1 MLLNVPDL
9 GEVKWGSYSQ
19 SYPGYKIPVMD
30 NRVLLSLILVALSS
44 RGFGQD
50 DQRLQVI
57 PSTAACGQVQP
68 QDDVTVL
75 DLRACPAA
83 QQIGSHFL
91 FAVKDTNNGGVRDK
105 VLLVDPFTPSTT
117 MSRGSSSASFYV
129 HSFTEGRLDGYG
141 TLAAMNGT
149 ITVDTG
155 ATGSPNAVVGIEGE
169 AVVSGTAGS
178 TITDLRGG
186 TFNVGAVGEGNV
198 KNATALQAQAPTRSG
213 PGQITNAVSFHAEKP
228 SVGSSKNLSG
238 LFDGDVE
245 IDGTLALGGVPIHKI
260 LRASSTLK
268 YPVIPARGCKD
279 QPLKVAGASPDS
291 SDANASPN
299 GNIGVNLYWSAW
311 VSESGTVSVRVCNN
325 SVNPVTPLPVRWSA
339 TVRQ

>member
-1 MLLNVPDL
+1 MNN
-9 GEVKWGSYSQ
+9 G
-19 SYPGYKIPVMD
+19 
-30 NRVLLSLILVALSS
+30 VLVSLIFVALSS

-57 PSTAACGQVQP
+57 PSIAACGQVQP

-75 DLRACPAA
+75 DLRACPAT
-83 QQIGSHFL
+83 QQIGSHFF

-105 VLLVDPFTPSTT
+105 VLLVDPFTPSAT
-117 MSRGSSSASFYV
+117 MSHGSSSASLYV
-129 HSFTEGRLDGYG
+129 HSFAEGNLAGYG
-141 TLAAMNGT
+141 TLAASNGT

-155 ATGSPNAVVGIEGE
+155 ATGSPHAVVGIEGE

-213 PGQITNAVSFHAEKP
+213 QGQIINAVSFRAEKP
-228 SVGSSKNLSG
+228 TVGSEKNLSG

-245 IDGTLALGGVPIHKI
+245 LDGSLLFGGVPIHKI
-260 LRASSTLK
+260 LRASSTLT
-268 YPVIPARGCKD
+268 YPVIPAHGCRD
-279 QPLKVAGASPDS
+279 QPLKVAGASADNS
-291 SDANASPN
+291 AANASPN
-299 GNIGVNLYWSAW
+299 GNIGLNLYWSAW
-311 VSESGTVSVRVCNN
+311 VSTSDTVSVRVCNN
-325 SVNPVTPLPVRWSA
+325 SVSPATPMAIRWSA
-339 TVRQ
+339 TVTQ

>member
-1 MLLNVPDL
+1 MN
-9 GEVKWGSYSQ
+9 
-19 SYPGYKIPVMD
+19 
-30 NRVLLSLILVALSS
+30 NRVLTTLILVVLSS

-50 DQRLQVI
+50 DQRVQVI
-57 PSTAACGQVQP
+57 PSTSACGQVQS

-105 VLLVDPFTPSTT
+105 VLLVDPFTPSAT
-117 MSRGSSSASFYV
+117 MSHGSSSASLYV
-129 HSFTEGRLDGYG
+129 HSFAEGNLAGYG
-141 TLAAMNGT
+141 TLAALNGT

-155 ATGSPNAVVGIEGE
+155 ATGSPHAVVGIEGE
-169 AVVSGTAGS
+169 AVVSGTARS

-186 TFNVGAVGEGNV
+186 TFNVGTVGDGNI

-213 PGQITNAVSFHAEKP
+213 RGQITNAVSFHAEKP
-228 SVGSSKNLSG
+228 TVGSERNLSG
-238 LFDGDVE
+238 VFDGDVE
-245 IDGTLALGGVPIHKI
+245 LRGSLLFGGAPIHKI
-260 LRASSTLK
+260 LRASSMLT
-268 YPVIPARGCKD
+268 YPVIPAHSCKD
-279 QPLKVAGASPDS
+279 QLLKVAGALPDS

-299 GNIGVNLYWSAW
+299 GQIGANLYWSTW
-311 VSESGTVSVRVCNN
+311 VSESDTISVRVCNN
-325 SVNPVTPLPVRWSA
+325 SVRPVTPLAIRWSA